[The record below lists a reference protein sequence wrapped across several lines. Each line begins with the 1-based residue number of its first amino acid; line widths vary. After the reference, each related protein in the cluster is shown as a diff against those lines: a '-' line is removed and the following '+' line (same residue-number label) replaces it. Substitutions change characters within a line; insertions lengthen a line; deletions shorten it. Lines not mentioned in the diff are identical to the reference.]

1 MKRREI
7 KDDGKTPRKNPG
19 QQTLPG
25 IDIERMEVRSAIQKA
40 KRKIEL
46 TPPKINNELVPF
58 TKRHEY
64 PDHTIDVIGLG
75 EKCAKEVA
83 IEEFEKVIETGE
95 KPKYLIID
103 LSKRKAAEIKY
114 INKKAEELGIP
125 CVEVI
130 ASPYSRAVAK
140 EARVR
145 EDEAIMA
152 IMRADKSIYSQE
164 GNKAIAV
171 IAENFGRDEKGI
183 RQLYFINLA
192 ESMTSKSENKR
203 EEENKTFENLLRTS
217 KDISRQILKALEL
230 KGRVIAV
237 VGMSHTEIFDP
248 EFSPVKEY
256 PLESFYDRF
265 LSWEK

>member
-1 MKRREI
+1 MKGKEV
-7 KDDGKTPRKNPG
+7 KDDRKTPRKSPG

-58 TKRHEY
+58 TRRHEY
-64 PDHTIDVIGLG
+64 PDHTIDVIGLT
-75 EKCAKEVA
+75 EKCAEEVA
-83 IEEFEKVIETGE
+83 MEEFDKVAEDGE
-95 KPKYLIID
+95 VPAVVITD
-103 LSKRKAAEIKY
+103 LSKRKEAEKKHIRKKIKEWGARHIEAIATPYDPVVAELAA
-114 INKKAEELGIP
+114 
-125 CVEVI
+125 V
-130 ASPYSRAVAK
+130 S
-140 EARVR
+140 
-145 EDEAIMA
+145 EDEAAMA
-152 IMRADKSIYSQE
+152 IMRANNSIYAKE
-164 GNKAIAV
+164 VGMAIDV

-192 ESMTSKSENKR
+192 ESITNKR

-248 EFSPVKEY
+248 EFRPVKEY

-265 LSWEK
+265 QS